1 MALHTQ
7 RRYACLLSVRLS
19 CLRVF
24 APLTTRCVL
33 RGVPLACVDL
43 GSHNNL
49 LLPNLTFGLSVRFAI
64 DLLFY
69 NLFFETSL
77 LHIFLFQT
85 EPIRCLTSTHLI
97 IRLHR
102 CLASGGWAGLST
114 TRCSFCSWPT
124 PLRAVEPC
132 WHLQWH
138 LHHFSRRLFQSG
150 PI

>member
-102 CLASGGWAGLST
+102 CLASGG
-114 TRCSFCSWPT
+114 
-124 PLRAVEPC
+124 
-132 WHLQWH
+132 
-138 LHHFSRRLFQSG
+138 
-150 PI
+150 